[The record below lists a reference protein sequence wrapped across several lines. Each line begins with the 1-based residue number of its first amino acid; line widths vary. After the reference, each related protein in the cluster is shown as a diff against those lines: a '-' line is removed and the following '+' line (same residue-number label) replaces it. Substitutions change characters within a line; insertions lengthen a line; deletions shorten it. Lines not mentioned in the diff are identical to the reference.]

1 MATNDDATK
10 VMPGAQPVGPRVTN
24 KELEHRYTYHAPS
37 GEARERHERIRT
49 EFRWFSQFLNDV
61 LPEGRSKSLAHTA
74 LEEASFHAH
83 ASIAR
88 EPALHDEPVQG

>member
-1 MATNDDATK
+1 MATNDDTATK
-10 VMPGAQPVGPRVTN
+10 AMPGPQPAGPRVTN
-24 KELEHRYTYHAPS
+24 EELEHRYTYHAPS
-37 GEARERHERIRT
+37 GEARERHEQIRS
-49 EFRWFSQFLNDV
+49 EFRWFSQLLNNL

-88 EPALHDEPVQG
+88 EPNLHDEAAG